1 MRYSQSLLKSY
12 QYVMEMILLYI
23 LLMLFYIHT
32 DYLPPIIPF
41 LFLTG
46 VGAVIIAFLLSLM
59 KSNTPYF
66 FIMLIVPLLALV
78 SSEIRLSFGQSIV
91 IAAVV
96 CYRIIIH
103 YHKNPK
109 LTEAMILNGS
119 LVFGGLTYFAAKVQG
134 YVHSDLILYLLVT
147 QLLFFMIGKI
157 LNSVSTSSLV
167 KKTIATKQNSWSVV
181 GLFSGLFVGAIGV
194 AVIFPI
200 VLVKGLSLITS
211 IIGTSFY
218 WVSKPLFNAVE
229 NIDSYRSSQGESVGT
244 LNWEETEKKN
254 TFFELLGSFDIWLYL
269 SILGLLLLAVIL
281 FLLAKKRFV
290 KEAAVVGD
298 VYQYATITEGVTSPT
313 AKWRRSKR
321 QTPQVKVRKLILEL
335 EVLSAKHGFG
345 RYHHESV
352 SEWLG
357 RTHFL
362 DFRLVELY
370 ERVRYGDEV
379 LTDEENKACE
389 EIVQNLK
396 EKIKSLKKLK

>member
-1 MRYSQSLLKSY
+1 
-12 QYVMEMILLYI
+12 MILLYI

-254 TFFELLGSFDIWLYL
+254 TFFELLGSFDIWFYL

-357 RTHFL
+357 RNHFL

-379 LTDEENKACE
+379 LTDEENKSCE

>member
-1 MRYSQSLLKSY
+1 MRFSQSLLKSY
-12 QYVMEMILLYI
+12 QYVMEMILLYV

-46 VGAVIIAFLLSLM
+46 IGAVIIAFLLSLM

-78 SSEIRLSFGQSIV
+78 SSEIGLSFGQSIV

-119 LVFGGLTYFAAKVQG
+119 LLFGGLTYFAAKVQG

-167 KKTIATKQNSWSVV
+167 KKTIATKQNTWSVV

-211 IIGTSFY
+211 IIGTGFY

-229 NIDSYRSSQGESVGT
+229 NIDSYRGSQGESVGT

-254 TFFELLGSFDIWLYL
+254 PLFELIGSFDIWFYL

-281 FLLAKKRFV
+281 FFLAKKRFV

-298 VYQYATITEGVTSPT
+298 VYQYATITEGVTSST
-313 AKWRRSKR
+313 AKWRRPKR
-321 QTPQVKVRKLILEL
+321 QTPQIKVRKLILEL
-335 EVLSAKHGFG
+335 EVLAAKHGFG

-357 RTHFL
+357 RNHFL
-362 DFRLVELY
+362 DYRLVELY
-370 ERVRYGDEV
+370 ERVRYGDEE

-389 EIVQNLK
+389 EIVQKVK

>member
-1 MRYSQSLLKSY
+1 
-12 QYVMEMILLYI
+12 MILLYI

-254 TFFELLGSFDIWLYL
+254 TFFELLGRFDIWFYL

-357 RTHFL
+357 RNHFL

-370 ERVRYGDEV
+370 ERVRYGDGV
-379 LTDEENKACE
+379 LTDEENKSCE